1 MTLSPWRTL
10 QIVIQTQKCEPCQ
23 LNIPTTPFPAG
34 GFPPD
39 AASSTRREAQAWP
52 QFNRHA
58 LDNNGWV
65 QRRTQDTTDE
75 FSVIPRTKFTDDSQ
89 RIVKTNQI

>member
-10 QIVIQTQKCEPCQ
+10 QIVIQTQKSEPCQ
-23 LNIPTTPFPAG
+23 LTYQPHPFLQEAFHLTQPHPQAG
-34 GFPPD
+34 KRKP
-39 AASSTRREAQAWP
+39 WP

-65 QRRTQDTTDE
+65 QRRIQDTQWP
-75 FSVIPRTKFTDDSQ
+75 IIIIIIIIII
-89 RIVKTNQI
+89 IVNPVAMR